1 MERSSMNIFQ
11 HNGAIDTS
19 INPATIPP
27 IRRAAYTA
35 LRDAQTAC
43 EQAEADE
50 KSANEA
56 VAELVKAH
64 DRAHAA
70 VPRESFMDLWRAS
83 RG

>member
-1 MERSSMNIFQ
+1 MTDIFDCNGRIVADLDEQVSPERRLQ
-11 HNGAIDTS
+11 YGALV
-19 INPATIPP
+19 
-27 IRRAAYTA
+27 AAQV
-35 LRDAQTAC
+35 LCD
-43 EQAEADE
+43 EAEADE

-70 VPRESFMDLWRAS
+70 VPRETFMDLWRQS